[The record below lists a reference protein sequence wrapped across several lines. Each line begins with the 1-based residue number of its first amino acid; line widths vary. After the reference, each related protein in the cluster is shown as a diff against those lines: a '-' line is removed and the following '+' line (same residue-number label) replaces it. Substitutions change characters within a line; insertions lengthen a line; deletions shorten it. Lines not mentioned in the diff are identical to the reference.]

1 MSERAERYAGDGDA
15 EMDLDD
21 GMHAQLT
28 LQTLVCGGAGAALSL
43 APPRTSMG

>member
-1 MSERAERYAGDGDA
+1 MSEQAERYAGDGGA

-28 LQTLVCGGAGAALSL
+28 VQTPVCGGAGAALSRVR
-43 APPRTSMG
+43 PRTWTE